1 MVAPRLQCH
10 PNYRRSLPHRPRP
23 VNVRDV
29 SRDKEN
35 GSHGPLIYLLPNGR
49 QSRGLH
55 ALAYRIL
62 EVFLQTGAVLG
73 LMVVRQS

>member
-1 MVAPRLQCH
+1 MGYVRAASSRVVGVDPI
-10 PNYRRSLPHRPRP
+10 SLGF
-23 VNVRDV
+23 V
-29 SRDKEN
+29 
-35 GSHGPLIYLLPNGR
+35 IYLLPNGR

-62 EVFLQTGAVLG
+62 EVLLQTGAGLG

>member
-1 MVAPRLQCH
+1 LSPLSGLNCI
-10 PNYRRSLPHRPRP
+10 RRPWSG
-23 VNVRDV
+23 DQI
-29 SRDKEN
+29 
-35 GSHGPLIYLLPNGR
+35 GSELCATTSQWFTLVIYLLPNGR

-62 EVFLQTGAVLG
+62 EVLLETGAGLG

>member
-1 MVAPRLQCH
+1 MTLLRG
-10 PNYRRSLPHRPRP
+10 
-23 VNVRDV
+23 
-29 SRDKEN
+29 K
-35 GSHGPLIYLLPNGR
+35 LIYLLPNSR
-49 QSRGLH
+49 QSLGLN